1 EKCLVSQVIVAVVAV
16 KTRIL
21 TAFCQL
27 EFVCLSLR
35 NNYYCN
41 FDEPSENYSRNLRL
55 RIFMIEARDFESVKF
70 RMPWNRQSSNF
81 FLIRLD

>member
-1 EKCLVSQVIVAVVAV
+1 MGDFHAFSTHRNAIEKCLVSQVIVAVVAV

-55 RIFMIEARDFESVKF
+55 G
-70 RMPWNRQSSNF
+70 NF
-81 FLIRLD
+81 HD